1 MILGCRVRE
10 DEKLGPASIT
20 MHSVGAAD
28 EGRGEIADC
37 DLDKGRVM

>member
-1 MILGCRVRE
+1 
-10 DEKLGPASIT
+10 

-37 DLDKGRVM
+37 DLNKGRCDVAIILLVKK